1 VTVDPTSSP
10 SHSIGSSDGRCV
22 QRAGTYSAWANDPRL
37 RGIPSCTSNSHKAR
51 SPARMRFHRI
61 TQASRQRRIP
71 IGRISVARVRPR
83 TSKGITDL
91 LLPDTSTHY
100 SAGSPH
106 DWARASF
113 PDQSPHMRQT
123 PTMRRSAT
131 PEGARPKPQRTSRL
145 EMGIVDPTPTTRS
158 GLVRYRNQPDE
169 LIHELRTAMHHHP

>member
-1 VTVDPTSSP
+1 MTADPTSSP

-61 TQASRQRRIP
+61 TQASRPRRMP
-71 IGRISVARVRPR
+71 VGRISVARVRPR

-113 PDQSPHMRQT
+113 PDQSPHMRRT
-123 PTMRRSAT
+123 PA
-131 PEGARPKPQRTSRL
+131 EGDEPPGH
-145 EMGIVDPTPTTRS
+145 EGRS
-158 GLVRYRNQPDE
+158 GRHVADANHTFWSRSLSESTRRINP
-169 LIHELRTAMHHHP
+169 RTKNGHAPPPMKS

>member
-1 VTVDPTSSP
+1 MTANPTSSP

-61 TQASRQRRIP
+61 TQASRPRMMP

-123 PTMRRSAT
+123 PA
-131 PEGARPKPQRTSRL
+131 EGDEPPGH
-145 EMGIVDPTPTTRS
+145 EGRS
-158 GLVRYRNQPDE
+158 GRHGTDANHTFWSRSLSESTRRINP
-169 LIHELRTAMHHHP
+169 RTKNGHAPPPMKS